1 MGHEDALSA
10 GAERSAVEA
19 VDRREAEDPEVPHRA
34 AGLAAQTRHSAAV
47 VAAETRRLQRHLRAY
62 GPMPRAR
69 LADISGSRSWRE
81 GTFEQ
86 AVKQGIRSGK
96 LEQLPLGWLKSTDR

>member
-1 MGHEDALSA
+1 MGLEATHLPSA

-19 VDRREAEDPEVPHRA
+19 VDPEVGHSA
-34 AGLAAQTRHSAAV
+34 AGVAAETRHSAAV
-47 VAAETRRLQRHLRAY
+47 VAAETRRLQRRMRAY

-69 LADISGSRSWRE
+69 LAEISGSRGWRE
-81 GTFEQ
+81 GIFQQ
-86 AVKQGIRSGK
+86 AVKQGISSGK